1 MNTSLLNGPMYGPR
15 RPSENLLKAM
25 GRSGKTRENYSYNS
39 NRESRPSTPVPV
51 PEAPPRVNPHRL
63 TGVGSPFILGAVHSG
78 PVHGGMTMRQRH
90 RMNKNKNKNKKSKSK
105 KSTRKERKTRR
116 RN

>member
-1 MNTSLLNGPMYGPR
+1 MNSSLLNGPMYGPR

-25 GRSGKTRENYSYNS
+25 GRSGKTNENYSY
-39 NRESRPSTPVPV
+39 RRTMSRPITPVPV
-51 PEAPPRVNPHRL
+51 PEAPPRVNQHRL
-63 TGVGSPFILGAVHSG
+63 TGVGAPFMLGAVHSG

-90 RMNKNKNKNKKSKSK
+90 RKNKNKKNKSK
-105 KSTRKERKTRR
+105 KSSRKERKTRR